1 MTSTEANH
9 AQIKKERLSVVF
21 AMEKFHH
28 YTFARHVIAQS
39 SDHKPLETIVPGPLW
54 KSSKRLHTLKL
65 RLQKN
70 DITVK
75 YHKGKE
81 MHIADAL
88 SCAYLPEA
96 VSGKE
101 KDTIRGVI
109 KKFVDWCDK
118 INTY

>member
-1 MTSTEANH
+1 
-9 AQIKKERLSVVF
+9 
-21 AMEKFHH
+21 MEKFHH
-28 YTFARHVIAQS
+28 YTFARHVIVQ

-54 KSSKRLHTLKL
+54 KSPKRLQAMKL

-81 MHIADAL
+81 IHIADTL
-88 SCAYLPEA
+88 SSVYLPEA

-101 KDTIRGVI
+101 NDIIYVLFYETCRL
-109 KKFVDWCDK
+109 
-118 INTY
+118 